1 MKNPFKAFM
10 DIQKKELPF
19 AILMFA
25 YFFLVI
31 TNFWILKPLK
41 KAAFVGFYKESG
53 LTFFSINYNASQVE
67 LFAKI
72 ANMFVAMGAVII
84 FSWLARR
91 FIRQQLTIIFSLFF
105 LACYAAFSFVLE
117 SPKDLTVWS
126 FYLFGDLFSTL
137 MVATFFIFL
146 NDSVNPDSAKRLYG
160 LVGLGGVL
168 GGAFGS
174 ITVKTLVK
182 SGNVSSAAWMWIC
195 FGITT
200 AIALVAL
207 FAGKRVALSNEDKKI
222 EPSEPVDN
230 TKKQENPALAGAK
243 LVFRSPYLF
252 AIVSIVG
259 LYEIVS
265 TLLDF
270 QFTSTILHFI
280 TKENLSDAFSTAF
293 MYMNITAVIVQLF
306 LTSFIMRKFGL
317 TVALIILPA
326 AVLLVSM
333 GYLIFPIMAVA
344 MLIPS
349 SDGGFSYSLN
359 QSAKEALYVP
369 TSKDEKYKAKAFID
383 MFIQRFAKVLAIGV
397 SLVITSFF
405 KEFSTIRWLSLGTLC
420 MVILW
425 LIAVRFAGHKFTEM
439 TSKQEN
445 L

>member
-1 MKNPFKAFM
+1 MNNPFKAFM
-10 DIQKKELPF
+10 DIKKKEAPF
-19 AILMFA
+19 AILMFV

-53 LTFFSINYNASQVE
+53 LTILSNTFNASQVE
-67 LFAKI
+67 LIAKI
-72 ANMFVAMGAVII
+72 ANMFVAMVAVIA

-91 FIRQQLTIIFSLFF
+91 FIRQQLTLIFSLFF
-105 LACYAAFSFVLE
+105 LVCYAGFSLVLDN
-117 SPKDLTVWS
+117 PKDFAVWS

-137 MVATFFIFL
+137 MVATFFVFL

-182 SGNVSSAAWMWIC
+182 SSVVSSIAWMWIC
-195 FGITT
+195 FGITVII
-200 AIALVAL
+200 AIVAL
-207 FAGKRVALSNEDKKI
+207 FAGKYVPLSAKNSKI
-222 EPSEPVDN
+222 EPITSDN
-230 TKKQENPALAGAK
+230 IKKKQDNPAVAGAK

-252 AIVSIVG
+252 AIVSIVA

-265 TLLDF
+265 TLMDF
-270 QFTSTILHFI
+270 QFTATILHFVS
-280 TKENLSDAFSTAF
+280 KENLSDAFSTAF
-293 MYMNITAVIVQLF
+293 VYMNVTAFIVQLF
-306 LTSFIMRKFGL
+306 LTSFIMKKFGL

-333 GYLIFPIMAVA
+333 GYLIYPVFAIA

-369 TSKDEKYKAKAFID
+369 TTKDEKYKAKAFID
-383 MFIQRFAKVLAIGV
+383 MFVQRFGKVLAIGV
-397 SLVITSFF
+397 SLIITSFF
-405 KEFSTIRWLSLGTLC
+405 KEFTTIRWLSFGTLL
-420 MVILW
+420 MIVLW
-425 LIAVRFAGHKFTEM
+425 LIAVRFAGNKFKEM
-439 TSKQEN
+439 TSNQES
-445 L
+445 